1 MKGEEEE
8 ILINVACIS
17 VVSLRSNN
25 FDNSHI
31 ILMLLL

>member
-1 MKGEEEE
+1 M
-8 ILINVACIS
+8 LINVACIS

-25 FDNSHI
+25 FENAHI